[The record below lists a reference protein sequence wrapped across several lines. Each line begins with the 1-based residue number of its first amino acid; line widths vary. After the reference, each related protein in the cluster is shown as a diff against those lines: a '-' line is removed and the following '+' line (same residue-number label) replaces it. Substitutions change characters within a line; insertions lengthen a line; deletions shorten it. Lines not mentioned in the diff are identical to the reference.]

1 MNLDR
6 EQKSQYVLRVMAKD
20 GDVTAPRS
28 NSTVV
33 YITIL
38 DANDNVPKFARSH
51 ETVHVLEDV
60 PVGFS
65 VANVSNCD
73 GGGDD
78 GGDYLVIVFVVMVI
92 VMVP

>member
-6 EQKSQYVLRVMAKD
+6 EEKSQFVLRVVAKD
-20 GDVTAPRS
+20 GDVIAPRS

-38 DANDNVPKFARSH
+38 DQNDNHPKFAESDV
-51 ETVHVLEDV
+51 TVHVLEDV

-65 VANVSNCD
+65 VANVSD
-73 GGGDD
+73 GGGGD
-78 GGDYLVIVFVVMVI
+78 GGGVGWRWW
-92 VMVP
+92 